1 MRWKRGKGERRGE
14 RAGKEKGQGREVNDG
29 YFAAVDFRLR
39 GLVALAV
46 LGPVDLP
53 PTCGGGT
60 PTPSSAVT
68 ERIKILK
75 VLTTARVEK
84 SVSEGRRENGEEG
97 ERTFA
102 RNVNLAVRR
111 EAGEIGLRAFDD
123 VVLEK
128 EEKSA
133 PMRRE

>member
-1 MRWKRGKGERRGE
+1 MRWKRGKGERREG
-14 RAGKEKGQGREVNDG
+14 RAGREKGQGREVNDR
-29 YFAAVDFRLR
+29 YFAAIDFRLR

-68 ERIKILK
+68 ERMKILN
-75 VLTTARVEK
+75 VLTTARVEAK
-84 SVSEGRRENGEEG
+84 VSKGRRAIEEEG

-102 RNVNLAVRR
+102 RDVNLAVRR
-111 EAGEIGLRAFDD
+111 EAGEIGLGAFDD
-123 VVLEK
+123 VVLRK
-128 EEKSA
+128 EETSA
-133 PMRRE
+133 PLRRE